1 MTPVE
6 TTTIIALLAILATM
20 SINAYN
26 FSKES
31 KYIKQKYK
39 DKGYEEGYDQGFL
52 DGIEFIESIIPTAKE
67 GKTKKTLWNRGK

>member
-6 TTTIIALLAILATM
+6 TTTLIALLAILATM

-31 KYIKQKYK
+31 EYIKQKYK
-39 DKGYEEGYDQGFL
+39 DKGYLEGYDQGFL
-52 DGIEFIESIIPTAKE
+52 DGVEFIESVIPSTPK
-67 GKTKKTLWNRGK
+67 KKKTLWERGKK